1 MRNSKNNTISV
12 EDIPGFRIEHFI
24 KGSRDGYRILNAKNN
39 QVVAYVYDISLLEII
54 KHALCSYEQKQMYEK
69 IVKQAFRSHA
79 EQEQVYE

>member
-54 KHALCSYEQKQMYEK
+54 KQALCSYEQIYE
-69 IVKQAFRSHA
+69 
-79 EQEQVYE
+79 

>member
-39 QVVAYVYDISLLEII
+39 QVVAYVYDINLLEII
-54 KHALCSYEQKQMYEK
+54 KQALCSYEQKQMYEE
-69 IVKQAFRSHA
+69 IVKQAFCSYA
-79 EQEQVYE
+79 PEQVYE